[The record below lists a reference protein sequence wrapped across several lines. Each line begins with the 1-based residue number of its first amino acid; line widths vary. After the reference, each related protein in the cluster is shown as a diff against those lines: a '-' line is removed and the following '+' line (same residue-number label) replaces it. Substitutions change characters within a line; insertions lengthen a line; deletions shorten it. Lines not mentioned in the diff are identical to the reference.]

1 MTDTTTPA
9 QGTRNTEPTLADVTA
24 RYVKEHR
31 VDRQSR
37 QLTNRQTAT
46 LTVIQNL
53 WADEAG
59 QERQGIATAPQSVI
73 HSIEN
78 TQRGHELF
86 SRVRESKGLVVYELR
101 REGA

>member
-9 QGTRNTEPTLADVTA
+9 RRPRRARPTLADIAA

-31 VDRQSR
+31 IDRQSR
-37 QLTNRQTAT
+37 QLTNRQTVT
-46 LTVIQNL
+46 LTVIQNQ

-59 QERQGIATAPQSVI
+59 QERQDITTAPQAVI
-73 HSIEN
+73 HAIEN
-78 TQRGHELF
+78 TRRGHELF
-86 SRVRESKGLVVYELR
+86 SRVRENRELIVYELR

>member
-1 MTDTTTPA
+1 MTDTTTPE
-9 QGTRNTEPTLADVTA
+9 QGTRSTESTLADVAA

-31 VDRQSR
+31 IDRQSR
-37 QLTNRQTAT
+37 QLTNKQTAT

-59 QERQGIATAPQSVI
+59 QERQDIMTAPEAVI
-73 HSIEN
+73 HAIEN